1 MSSIRGEPTVESRYE
16 FKGRVFNVRVDS
28 VRLSKGTLGTREI
41 VEHVD
46 CVCIVPLDEQGN
58 VVMVRQYR
66 KPVEQHLL
74 EIPAGAVEQDE
85 VSEDA
90 ALRELQEETGY
101 AAEQL
106 QHLSSF
112 WTSPGFCTERM
123 HAYVATGLR
132 PGDPAHSLDEDEE
145 IQVEKV
151 PLDRIA
157 DMIRRGEITDAKSI
171 TSLVLMLY
179 LQKDQGVS
187 HAGA

>member
-1 MSSIRGEPTVESRYE
+1 M
-16 FKGRVFNVRVDS
+16 
-28 VRLSKGTLGTREI
+28 
-41 VEHVD
+41 
-46 CVCIVPLDEQGN
+46 
-58 VVMVRQYR
+58 
-66 KPVEQHLL
+66 
-74 EIPAGAVEQDE
+74 EQDE